1 MIRVKMACENA
12 EIYKAG
18 AENRGLATQRAIERK
33 TREIK
38 IKRAEQRQAALG
50 DDRWEKRDSQKS

>member
-1 MIRVKMACENA
+1 MACENA

-38 IKRAEQRQAALG
+38 RAEQRHAALG